1 MGTEQGKQETAR
13 GRGEWKAREGGRE
26 GRRERK
32 AHGTGPPAIH
42 SKLFRKLRQE
52 DYKAKDSLDCTA
64 SSRKVWET

>member
-13 GRGEWKAREGGRE
+13 GRGEWKAREGGE
-26 GRRERK
+26 GRKEGEKSSWHR
-32 AHGTGPPAIH
+32 PAIH